1 MTVYIGQN
9 NTNYRYF
16 KTKIG
21 DKVME
26 ILTYFSFNSVF
37 RTKSPCD
44 NVAILFFL
52 CWLNLFVEFEKRWD
66 MNSSHDCSEQC
77 CVRYPGAA
85 WLQWYLCVVTRVR
98 PQGHYIPVSVA
109 RPGQE
114 VADNI
119 APCCE
124 RELLRNLEPGLRL
137 EQARAG

>member
-1 MTVYIGQN
+1 LTVYIGQN

-52 CWLNLFVEFEKRWD
+52 C
-66 MNSSHDCSEQC
+66 
-77 CVRYPGAA
+77 
-85 WLQWYLCVVTRVR
+85 
-98 PQGHYIPVSVA
+98 
-109 RPGQE
+109 
-114 VADNI
+114 
-119 APCCE
+119 
-124 RELLRNLEPGLRL
+124 
-137 EQARAG
+137 